1 MKRYPLV
8 ISATAA
14 GLAGVLSFHSHSTTV
29 ALRGASTNSAT
40 NSASNS
46 ATTPP
51 RSRSHAT
58 PPKTSTSAAGS
69 TTPTGSTSA
78 RGRTSGKTAPSTSPA
93 PGAST
98 TRATGTLEQYG
109 YGELSVRVTMAGGKI
124 TDVSV
129 AKLQTADT
137 YSQQLASY
145 VIPILRREVLHA
157 QSAKING
164 LSGATYTSEAYA
176 YSLQS
181 ALDKLR
187 K

>member
-1 MKRYPLV
+1 MKRYPFV
-8 ISATAA
+8 ISVTAA
-14 GLAGVLSFHSHSTTV
+14 GLAGILSFHSHSATQ
-29 ALRGASTNSAT
+29 ALRGTSTS
-40 NSASNS
+40 S
-46 ATTPP
+46 TTPP
-51 RSRSHAT
+51 PRDRSHAT
-58 PPKTSTSAAGS
+58 ALRTSTPASRSTAPKGGSSTNGS
-69 TTPTGSTSA
+69 TPGTTV
-78 RGRTSGKTAPSTSPA
+78 PSTGPT
-93 PGAST
+93 PGASA

-145 VIPILRREVLHA
+145 VIPILRREVLAA
-157 QSAKING
+157 QSARING

-176 YSLQS
+176 YSVQS

>member
-8 ISATAA
+8 ISVTAA
-14 GLAGVLSFHSHSTTV
+14 GLAGVLSFHSHSASE
-29 ALRGASTNSAT
+29 ALGSPSTRSA
-40 NSASNS
+40 
-46 ATTPP
+46 TPP
-51 RSRSHAT
+51 RPGSHT
-58 PPKTSTSAAGS
+58 TSPKTSTPAKARTPG
-69 TTPTGSTSA
+69 TTV
-78 RGRTSGKTAPSTSPA
+78 PSTNPA
-93 PGAST
+93 PGVST

-109 YGELSVRVTMAGGKI
+109 YGQLSVRVTMAGGKI
-124 TDVSV
+124 TNVTL

>member
-14 GLAGVLSFHSHSTTV
+14 GLAGVLSFHSHSATV
-29 ALRGASTNSAT
+29 ALRGASTNPAT
-40 NSASNS
+40 NP

-58 PPKTSTSAAGS
+58 PQKTSTSATGS
-69 TTPTGSTSA
+69 TTPTRTTSA
-78 RGRTSGKTAPSTSPA
+78 KGRTPGKTAPSTSPA

-109 YGELSVRVTMAGGKI
+109 YGELSVRVTMAGGRI